1 MRSDNIKSGLART
14 PHRGL
19 LMATGVSKK
28 NMNAPF
34 IGIAS
39 AFTDLV
45 PGHIG
50 MRDLE
55 RQIEKGIHTGGGQA
69 FVFGV
74 PAVCDGIAM
83 GHSGMRY
90 SLPSRDLIADCVETM
105 AAAHQLDGIVLLS
118 NCDKITP
125 GMLIGALRL
134 NIPAIVV
141 TAGPM
146 LDGMCRGENKLTM
159 VTGSFE
165 AVGRFRKGEIT
176 EEHLLAMEE
185 NSCPS
190 AGACQGMYTANTMAC
205 LTEVLGM
212 SLPYCSSASAVSSQ
226 KRRIAFESGVQIV
239 ELVKNDVKPSDIITK
254 ESMLNMIKTSLA
266 IGGSTNTFLH
276 TLAIANAAGLDITID
291 DFDRLSRE
299 IHQIVKINPSST
311 LTMTDFHQAGG
322 IPAVIKSLGTPR
334 PLSSINPSPEFLSSQ
349 SSLRNSSLSH
359 KGRGSLLTN
368 TKTVSGLTLSQIA
381 EAAYADETIIP
392 KYEHSEYTQAGLGV
406 LYGNLAKDGCV
417 IKISGVA
424 PECYTF
430 EGNAR
435 VFDSEEN
442 AMKALEGDEIK
453 SGDVI
458 VIRYEG
464 PKGGPGM
471 REMLAPT
478 SLLVGKGLG
487 KSCALITDGRFSGAT
502 RGICVGHVC
511 PEAANDGVIAL
522 IEDGDAIKIDIPSR
536 SIELLVSE
544 EELETRRNNL
554 KPFEPKVKS
563 GYLAKYANNVSD
575 ASHGAIV

>member
-1 MRSDNIKSGLART
+1 MKSDNIKSGISKT

-28 NMNAPF
+28 NMKAPF

-39 AFTDLV
+39 AFSDLV

-55 RQIEKGIHTGGGQA
+55 RQIEKGIHSAGGQA
-69 FVFGV
+69 FIFGV
-74 PAVCDGIAM
+74 PAICDGIAM
-83 GHSGMRY
+83 GHDGMRY
-90 SLPSRDLIADCVETM
+90 SLPSRDLIADCVESV

-134 NIPAIVV
+134 NIPAIIV

-146 LDGMCRGENKLTM
+146 LDGECRNHHKLTM

-165 AVGRFRKGEIT
+165 AVGKFRNGEIT
-176 EEHLLAMEE
+176 EEELLALEE
-185 NSCPS
+185 ESCPS

-205 LTEVLGM
+205 LTEILGM
-212 SLPYCSSASAVSSQ
+212 SLPYCASASAVSSR
-226 KRRIAFESGVQIV
+226 KRRIAFESGMQIL
-239 ELVKNDVKPSDIITK
+239 ELVKNDIKPSDIITK
-254 ESMLNMIKTSLA
+254 DALINAITASLA
-266 IGGSTNTFLH
+266 LGGSTNTFLH
-276 TLAIANAAGLDITID
+276 LLAIANAANLDVTID
-291 DFDRLSRE
+291 DFDKLSRK

-311 LTMTDFHQAGG
+311 LTMSDFHNAGG
-322 IPAVIKSLGTPR
+322 VPAVMKSLSKQ
-334 PLSSINPSPEFLSSQ
+334 LS
-349 SSLRNSSLSH
+349 
-359 KGRGSLLTN
+359 N
-368 TKTVSGLTLSQIA
+368 TATVCGLTTSEIA
-381 EAAYADETIIP
+381 QKAYIDTEIIP
-392 KYEHSEYTQAGLGV
+392 LYENSTYTEAGLGV

-424 PECYTF
+424 PECYEF
-430 EGNAR
+430 EGSAR
-435 VFDSEEN
+435 TFDSEEA
-442 AMKALEGDEIK
+442 AMEALENDKINA
-453 SGDVI
+453 GDVI

-464 PKGGPGM
+464 PAGGPGM

-502 RGICVGHVC
+502 RGICVGHIC
-511 PEAANDGVIAL
+511 PEAAKGGAIAL
-522 IEDGDAIKIDIPSR
+522 VQDGDRIKIDIPNR
-536 SIELLVSE
+536 KIELLVSE
-544 EELETRRNNL
+544 VDLKNRRSKL

-563 GYLAKYANNVSD
+563 GYLYKYAQNVQD

>member
-1 MRSDNIKSGLART
+1 MKSDNIKKGIART

-19 LMATGVSKK
+19 LMATGVSRK

-39 AFTDLV
+39 SFSDLV

-55 RQIEKGIHTGGGQA
+55 RQIEKGIHSAGGQS
-69 FVFGV
+69 FIFGV
-74 PAVCDGIAM
+74 PAICDGIAM

-90 SLPSRDLIADCVETM
+90 SLPSRDLIADCVESV

-134 NIPAIVV
+134 NIPAIIV

-165 AVGRFRKGEIT
+165 AVGRYRKGEIT
-176 EEHLLAMEE
+176 EEHLLALEE

-205 LTEVLGM
+205 LTEVMGM
-212 SLPYCSSASAVSSQ
+212 SLPYCSSSSAVSSQ
-226 KRRIAFESGVQIV
+226 KRRIAFESGMQIV
-239 ELVKNDVKPSDIITK
+239 ELVKKDIKPSDIITK
-254 ESMLNMIKTSLA
+254 DSLRNA
-266 IGGSTNTFLH
+266 ITADLALGGSTNTFLH
-276 TLAIANAAGLDITID
+276 ILAIANAGGIDITLN
-291 DFDRLSRE
+291 DFEDLSGK

-311 LTMTDFHQAGG
+311 LTMTDFHNAGG
-322 IPAVIKSLGTPR
+322 VPAVEKSLEKF
-334 PLSSINPSPEFLSSQ
+334 LINV
-349 SSLRNSSLSH
+349 N
-359 KGRGSLLTN
+359 
-368 TKTVSGLTLSQIA
+368 TVSGFTVKEIA
-381 EAAYADETIIP
+381 EKSYADENIIQP
-392 KYEHSEYTQAGLGV
+392 YDKSTYTQAGLAV

-417 IKISGVA
+417 IKTSGVA
-424 PECYTF
+424 PECYEF
-430 EGNAR
+430 EGVAKTY
-435 VFDSEEN
+435 DSEED
-442 AMKALEGDEIK
+442 AMKALERDEIK
-453 SGDVI
+453 EGDVI

-487 KSCALITDGRFSGAT
+487 KKCALITDGRFSGAT
-502 RGICVGHVC
+502 RGICVGHIC

-522 IEDGDAIKIDIPSR
+522 IKNGDKIKIDINKR
-536 SIELLVSE
+536 LIELCVEDS
-544 EELETRRNNL
+544 ELEVRRKNL

-563 GYLAKYANNVSD
+563 GYLAKYAKNVQD